1 MVGSCRLNP
10 SNKTM
15 KENFERTEIDDFK
28 PKGELNPEFWHN
40 SMLDSRIRL
49 KLMDLADDFIDTLNI
64 RWVKPEDVVVTG
76 SMANYNWNDFSDVDV
91 HVIMDYS
98 KVYKDKDF
106 VKSYFDAKKNLWK
119 EEHPRLKVF
128 GFPVEMY
135 VEDSKNPSKA
145 GGVYSLNKNEWL
157 TKPKEMDADEVD
169 YNKIERKAV
178 DIMDDVDELVGKLKN
193 EKDLKKCDVVSG
205 KLDKLFDKL
214 KSERKKALN
223 TKERELSPWNL
234 IWKIL
239 RAEGYLDKIVNAINS
254 NYDRQN
260 SVNETHTV
268 IVNEYQFQNC
278 FK

>member
-1 MVGSCRLNP
+1 MF
-10 SNKTM
+10 
-15 KENFERTEIDDFK
+15 ENLERTEINDFK
-28 PKGELNPEFWHN
+28 PKGELNHDFWHDN
-40 SMLDSRIRL
+40 MLDSRVRL
-49 KLMDLADDFIDTLNI
+49 KLMDLADDFVDTLDI

-157 TKPKEMDADEVD
+157 TKPKEMDAEDVD
-169 YNKIERKAV
+169 YDRIERKAV
-178 DIMDDVDELVGKLKN
+178 NIMDDVDELVGKIKN
-193 EKDLKKCDVVSG
+193 ERDLKKCDVISG

-214 KSERKKALN
+214 KSERKKALA
-223 TKERELSPWNL
+223 TKERELSPWNI

-239 RAEGYLDKIVNAINS
+239 RAEGYLDKIINAINR

-260 SVNETHTV
+260 SVNEVHTV